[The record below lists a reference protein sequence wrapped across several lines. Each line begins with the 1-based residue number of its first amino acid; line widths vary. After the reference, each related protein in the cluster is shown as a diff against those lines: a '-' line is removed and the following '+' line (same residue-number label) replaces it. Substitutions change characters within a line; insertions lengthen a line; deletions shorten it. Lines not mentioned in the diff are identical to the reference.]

1 VVARAGENAGY
12 HLLSSEKGERTGLC
26 QGTASRDDPSLP
38 DGSDGDGHQPKASE
52 KLTEEAVSWGMTAS
66 PGMDVLLFVLVNV
79 EEHKKRD
86 APNEVVHKH

>member
-1 VVARAGENAGY
+1 MLGIT
-12 HLLSSEKGERTGLC
+12 SSAQRRVSGQGCGDVC

-66 PGMDVLLFVLVNV
+66 PGMDVLLFVLVNA
-79 EEHKKRD
+79 EEHRKRD